1 MMCAPAAPKAI
12 SVSPRRS
19 SHVTKNADNPRRALG
34 KGLTALLPTRP
45 TTPPAAELQPAGE
58 EVTQLPI
65 DSIAANPLQPRR
77 IFHTERMEELAQ
89 SIRSNGIIQP
99 LVVRRHGEQYQLVA
113 GERRWRAAKIAGLA
127 RVPAVIQDIPDDRL
141 LEITLIENIQREDL
155 NPIETALAFDRLTRE
170 LQLNHEEIGR
180 RTGKDRSTIANLI
193 RLLQLPPDIQQLI
206 AERRLSAGNARCLL
220 TLPTPELQ
228 REVAEKAVAQGW
240 SVRQVE
246 RLTQRL
252 TEDRKPKTVDEAQ
265 SDPNVKAAIH
275 ELERVLGTK
284 VRITERARQK
294 GRIEIDY
301 YSPEDLDRIYSVIV
315 GGPQ

>member
-1 MMCAPAAPKAI
+1 MN
-12 SVSPRRS
+12 
-19 SHVTKNADNPRRALG
+19 KNADTPRRALG

-45 TTPPAAELQPAGE
+45 PAAPSAQPPQSGE
-58 EVTQLPI
+58 QVTQLPI
-65 DSIAANPLQPRR
+65 ESIAANPLQPRR

-89 SIRSNGIIQP
+89 SIRANGIIQP
-99 LVVRRHGEQYQLVA
+99 LVVRRHGEQFQLVA

-127 RVPAVIQDIPDDRL
+127 RVPAVIQDIPDERL

-155 NPIETALAFDRLTRE
+155 NPIETALAFDRLVRE

-193 RLLQLPPDIQQLI
+193 RLLQLPPDVQQLI

-220 TLPTPELQ
+220 GLPTPELQ

-252 TEDRKPKTVDEAQ
+252 TEDRKPKSVEDAQ
-265 SDPNVKAAIH
+265 TDPNVKAAIQ
-275 ELERVLGTK
+275 ELERALGTK
-284 VRITERARQK
+284 VRITERARHK

-301 YSPEDLDRIYSVIV
+301 YSPEDLDRIYSVIL
-315 GGPQ
+315 GNAE

>member
-1 MMCAPAAPKAI
+1 MN
-12 SVSPRRS
+12 
-19 SHVTKNADNPRRALG
+19 KNADSPRRALG

-45 TTPPAAELQPAGE
+45 TTPTSASSQAGE

-89 SIRSNGIIQP
+89 SIRANGIIQP

-127 RVPAVIQDIPDDRL
+127 RVPAVIQDIPDERL

-206 AERRLSAGNARCLL
+206 AERRLSASNARCLL
-220 TLPTPELQ
+220 GLPTPELQ

-252 TEDRKPKTVDEAQ
+252 TEDRKPKTVEEAQ
-265 SDPNVKAAIH
+265 ADPNVKAAIQ

-294 GRIEIDY
+294 GRIEIEY